1 MRLWRTSDWSDVLTF
16 RVHKKS
22 AINDVAPHPSARV
35 ALSVGRD
42 RSLRLIDLTKGKV
55 IAVQDM
61 GRSEPK
67 EVKYAPAGDAIFAVL
82 FDSEVVIHDAGTAEP
97 RCRVALPDSVVKFVT
112 FAFVRLAD
120 ARFALA
126 IGCEGGSLLFADPL
140 TGAALGPL
148 ISTGHAGRVRC
159 IAAAGSLVFT
169 AGADA
174 VVHVWRAADLLP
186 PAAPG
191 VAKSPE
197 PSQRLVAAKGFRGTC
212 LTVVE
217 QPQPAVA
224 GDAKAGAGAV
234 SSGVVLPAVSGG
246 ARASAAARVGG
257 GTHLSSKSHAKPS
270 QVVAAADVSEVAA
283 PLAPVSASG
292 GKRKRQ
298 VGFALQ
304 G

>member
-1 MRLWRTSDWSDVLTF
+1 
-16 RVHKKS
+16 VHKKS

-67 EVKYAPAGDAIFAVL
+67 EVHYAPAGDAIFAVL
-82 FDSEVVIHDAGTAEP
+82 FDSEVVIHDAGTADP

-126 IGCEGGSLLFADPL
+126 IGCEGGSLLLADPL

-148 ISTGHAGRVRC
+148 IPTGHAGRVRC

-174 VVHVWRAADLLP
+174 VVHVWRSADLLP

-191 VAKSPE
+191 VAKTPE
-197 PSQRLVAAKGFRGTC
+197 PVQRLVAAKGFRGTC

-217 QPQPAVA
+217 QPRPAVA
-224 GDAKAGAGAV
+224 SDAKTGAGAV
-234 SSGVVLPAVSGG
+234 SSGVGSGG
-246 ARASAAARVGG
+246 ARASAAASVGG
-257 GTHLSSKSHAKPS
+257 GTHRSSKSQAKAS
-270 QVVAAADVSEVAA
+270 QVVAAADASEVAA
-283 PLAPVSASG
+283 PHAPALPPSASG
-292 GKRKRQ
+292 SKRKRQ